1 MSPYAAPVV
10 RRALTALFLALA
22 ACATLR
28 GGIATAAR
36 VWDVTDERFT
46 RWTDQEADAIVDL
59 RTSGLIAEA
68 DRRRERLASL
78 TVRWDGISRDV
89 DIALQASEANDAWE
103 ATKVGLAVLREV
115 GAVKR

>member
-1 MSPYAAPVV
+1 M
-10 RRALTALFLALA
+10 RRALPALLLALA

-28 GGIATAAR
+28 GGIDTAAR

-68 DRRRERLASL
+68 DRRAAALRAA
-78 TVRWDGISRDV
+78 VVKWDGLSRDV
-89 DIALQASEANDAWE
+89 DLAVTASDEDDVFAA
-103 ATKVGLAVLREV
+103 AKAGLALLRELGVLR
-115 GAVKR
+115 R